1 MLWTLK
7 ASDVASRYGFIVRR
21 SNVVETKKLNNVA
34 YCCIFF
40 SARACETLGTMEPHP
55 CYVCWWR
62 QFLGVLTFLVISEL
76 LIDEF
81 VVSEEYGKI
90 H

>member
-40 SARACETLGTMEPHP
+40 QQELVKLLAQWSPIPVTYAGGVSSL
-55 CYVCWWR
+55 VC
-62 QFLGVLTFLVISEL
+62 
-76 LIDEF
+76 
-81 VVSEEYGKI
+81 
-90 H
+90 